1 MTRRPS
7 SGGSSPGPGGSPPDA
22 TGLDLYDRTARAA
35 ADTVIA
41 RYSTSFGFASRL
53 LGPRVRPHVRSIY
66 ALVRVADEI
75 VDGPA
80 REAGLT
86 AAEESLELDA
96 LEAQTLE
103 AIRTGFSANLIVH
116 AFALTARECAIG
128 ESLVRPFF
136 ASMRTDITVSEHDTA
151 SHDAYVYGSAEV
163 VGLMCLQSFVNAG
176 SATPGPA
183 EPEIVAGARRLGAAF
198 QNVNFLRDA
207 GHDSGTLGRDYL
219 GLDGSPTTRTAVL
232 DDIDAD
238 LAAAASVIPRLP
250 RDCRRAVTC
259 AHDLF
264 AELSARLRRADASPG
279 RVRVPNPVK
288 ALLFA
293 RAASGARP
301 RPPRRAKRASTGHP
315 SPRAQRPPTP
325 GARS

>member
-1 MTRRPS
+1 VTDRSASR
-7 SGGSSPGPGGSPPDA
+7 DT

-35 ADTVIA
+35 AETVIS
-41 RYSTSFGFASRL
+41 RYSTSFGYASRL

-86 AAEESLELDA
+86 AEEEARELDA

-103 AIRTGFSANLIVH
+103 AIRTGFSANLVVH
-116 AFALTARECAIG
+116 AFALTARECAID
-128 ESLVRPFF
+128 EALVRPFF
-136 ASMRTDITVSEHDTA
+136 ASMRTDITVTEHDAA

-163 VGLMCLQSFVNAG
+163 VGLMCVQAFVNAG
-176 SATPGPA
+176 SENPGPA
-183 EPEIVAGARRLGAAF
+183 DPEIVAGARRLGAAF

-207 GHDSGTLGRDYL
+207 GHDSDALGRDYL
-219 GLDGSPTTRTAVL
+219 GLDGSPTTRAAVL

-250 RDCRRAVTC
+250 RDSRRAVTC

-264 AELSARLRRADASPG
+264 AELSSRLRQADASVG

-288 ALLFA
+288 AALFA
-293 RAASGARP
+293 RAAAGAAP
-301 RPPRRAKRASTGHP
+301 RAPRTPSREKAP
-315 SPRAQRPPTP
+315 SPSPNVPSTQEHPTQERPTR
-325 GARS
+325 GTRS